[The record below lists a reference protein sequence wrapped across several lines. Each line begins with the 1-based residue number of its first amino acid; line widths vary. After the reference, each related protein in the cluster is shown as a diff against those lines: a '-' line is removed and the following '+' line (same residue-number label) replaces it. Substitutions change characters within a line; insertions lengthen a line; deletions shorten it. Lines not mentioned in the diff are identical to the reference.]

1 MDAAY
6 GDTVGRPY
14 FVSVGDGQQLSEEE
28 FFTIHDELARRR
40 VDFDWQAGD
49 VLLLENK
56 LTGHGR
62 TAFQGPRDI
71 QVMLFE

>member
-1 MDAAY
+1 
-6 GDTVGRPY
+6 
-14 FVSVGDGQQLSEEE
+14 LLE
-28 FFTIHDELARRR
+28 RRR

-56 LTGHGR
+56 FTAHGR